1 MYKSLIVWEY
11 YRQILLKRKKSFLK
25 ERIMMKLQTNTAMT
39 DFIDKDK
46 FELESYLEYLFNL
59 ASEK

>member
-1 MYKSLIVWEY
+1 
-11 YRQILLKRKKSFLK
+11 
-25 ERIMMKLQTNTAMT
+25 MMKLQTNTAMT

-46 FELESYLEYLFNL
+46 FELESYLEYLFNI